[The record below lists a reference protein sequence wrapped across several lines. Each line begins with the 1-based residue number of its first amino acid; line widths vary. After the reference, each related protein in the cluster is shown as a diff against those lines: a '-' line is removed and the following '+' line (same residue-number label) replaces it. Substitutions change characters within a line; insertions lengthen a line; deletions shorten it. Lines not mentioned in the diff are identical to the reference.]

1 MKDLFWKS
9 FCETG
14 RVDIYL
20 LYKEYEEA
28 EELKL
33 EENRFIAEQAQSSQV
48 QSDVGGSVI

>member
-14 RVDIYL
+14 KIDMYL
-20 LYKEYEEA
+20 LYKEYEEE

-33 EENRFIAEQAQSSQV
+33 EENAFIMEQAQSSQV
-48 QSDVGGSVI
+48 QTDVGGSAI